1 VNDYMDAARAI
12 GAGHWR
18 IMVVHI
24 MPNSMAPYI
33 IVAST
38 LLGGAIL
45 TEATLSFLGL
55 GVPPPHASWGR
66 MLSGGARGY
75 GAIAPWMVVAPGAAI
90 TIMVMGFNLFG
101 DALRDILDPR
111 LRGTQ

>member
-1 VNDYMDAARAI
+1 
-12 GAGHWR
+12 
-18 IMVVHI
+18 
-24 MPNSMAPYI
+24 
-33 IVAST
+33 
-38 LLGGAIL
+38 
-45 TEATLSFLGL
+45 
-55 GVPPPHASWGR
+55 